1 MKLTMQGEYAIRAM
15 LELTREHGK
24 GLISAKKLAERQE
37 IPPVF
42 LTKILLILTKSGLLV
57 SMRGSHGGIRLA
69 KDPSEIS
76 ILNIVEAIEG
86 PIRLNMCIGNAGTC
100 GYIPTCK
107 VHNVWSKVQN
117 SMIRELDVKLTELI

>member
-15 LELTREHGK
+15 VELAREHGK
-24 GLISAKKLAERQE
+24 GLISAKKLAERQD
-37 IPPVF
+37 IPLVF

-86 PIRLNMCIGNAGTC
+86 PIRLNICIGNAGVC
-100 GYIPTCK
+100 GHTPACK
-107 VHNVWSKVQN
+107 VHNIWNNVQD
-117 SMIRELDVKLTELI
+117 SMVRELDVRLTELI